1 MKQDK
6 VLDKWV
12 FKLYW
17 LSEINL
23 KEIESITFAEMN
35 MKEKD
40 IETLLRQNI
49 EIITGEE
56 DSLLIIGE
64 QVKNKENARSDLTA
78 IDQNGNIVH

>member
-1 MKQDK
+1 
-6 VLDKWV
+6 
-12 FKLYW
+12 
-17 LSEINL
+17 
-23 KEIESITFAEMN
+23 